1 MVIVLLMFI
10 FLFIYIYIFT
20 MDELS
25 VGVWLERPYVRLG
38 LMIAVMLVLIFLAGK
53 AGFGL
58 WIVSTLNLNR
68 EHLEGPP
75 GSAAQALSAYDMI
88 RVSPDLYR

>member
-1 MVIVLLMFI
+1 MFYF
-10 FLFIYIYIFT
+10 FLYIFI

-25 VGVWLERPYVRLG
+25 LGVWLERPYVRLG
-38 LMIAVMLVLIFLAGK
+38 LMIAVLLLLFFLASK

-58 WIVSTLNLNR
+58 WILSTLNLKR

-88 RVSPDLYR
+88 RVSQDLYN